1 MSLFVA
7 LSRFLKSERV
17 IPAAAQRS
25 AGIHRRAP
33 RSTMDPGAALLRSL
47 SGMTA
52 SVTVA
57 TALLLSAWS
66 SAQAQPLD
74 KVTVAGWSQP
84 ISEITNLLAE
94 PDKGFFKAKGI
105 ALDYVPG
112 NGGGAALQ
120 TLIAGQADI
129 AFTDPAALYLG
140 LDKGEKLVAI
150 YNIYPQNVF
159 NVVALKS
166 SGIRTAADLK
176 GKRIGVYSLAS
187 GTYQNLLV
195 LLHQVALS
203 EKDVTIQPTGLLNF
217 APLMQG
223 QVDATAATDTGLL
236 VARAKGLGEANVLE
250 VRDQLNLPSDI
261 FVVKA
266 AYYEQNKPLLK
277 RFLAAYRDSAAW
289 MIARPEEAARI
300 AVTRAINGRD
310 EAVNLDIIKLRN
322 ASSVSATTQR
332 EGLGRF
338 DLEALQKGADTF
350 RSLGLISR
358 QIDMKAVV
366 KSDLIPAKD
375 GAP

>member
-1 MSLFVA
+1 MRALPALLALA
-7 LSRFLKSERV
+7 LSWL
-17 IPAAAQRS
+17 A
-25 AGIHRRAP
+25 
-33 RSTMDPGAALLRSL
+33 
-47 SGMTA
+47 
-52 SVTVA
+52 VTPA
-57 TALLLSAWS
+57 TA
-66 SAQAQPLD
+66 QAPD

-94 PDKGFFKAKGI
+94 PDKGFFKVKGI

-120 TLIAGQADI
+120 NMLAGQADV
-129 AFTDPAALYLG
+129 AFTDPAALYLA

-166 SGIRTAADLK
+166 SGIRSAADLK

-195 LLHQVALS
+195 LLHQVGLS

-236 VARAKGLGEANVLE
+236 VARAKGLGEANVIE

-261 FVVKA
+261 FVVKES
-266 AYYEQNKPLLK
+266 YYEQNKPLLK

-289 MIARPEEAARI
+289 MIAKPEEAARI

-310 EAVNLDIIKLRN
+310 ETVNLEIIKLRN
-322 ASSVSATTQR
+322 ASSISATTER